1 MQPVYQC
8 DYCEKTGPKAE
19 IKKHEQNRVFNKA
32 RRTCHT
38 CGHRQ
43 GWTSF
48 KCKNGKELPEKSY
61 MQNCDA
67 WAEDVKEVDLND
79 PFSAY
84 LDSFFG
90 QTREEKE
97 KQNAKP

>member
-1 MQPVYQC
+1 MQPVYRC
-8 DYCEKTGPKAE
+8 DYCNRKGSKAE
-19 IKKHEQNRVFNKA
+19 IKKTRARLRFNKA

-38 CGHRQ
+38 CCYRE
-43 GWTSF
+43 GWTFF
-48 KCKNGKELPEKSY
+48 KCKNGKDLPEKSY

-67 WAEDVKEVDLND
+67 WADDVKEDD
-79 PFSAY
+79 PFSIY

-97 KQNAKP
+97 KQNAKS